1 MENNNNLIH
10 QNAQTLTEKLR
21 SQEAHYKTKDEVQ
34 KEYEEMIKKQK
45 QQEIDLELVSSSSSQ
60 TNNISK
66 NVNKKNQNIQDSQV
80 APPVPPT
87 SFFETNVSKKQVE
100 TEANTQDIQAN
111 NITATETNSSKPQ
124 QENSQSKDNEKKKK
138 NEIPIHVGYGNRLIK
153 ELHLEFF
160 NNDIYFFNADGVH
173 IIVTDREIINAIL
186 TKINAGTEPA
196 VCKKVVFYIRNYLYT
211 DETKYPNTSIVNF
224 KNTFFDLESQVPI
237 PHSPQLFTLNQLA
250 IEYNPNLPYNEEVE
264 NYLDDIA
271 NHVPERKKAI
281 LQVIGYL
288 MTAKNDIQKI
298 ILVYGPSGSN
308 GKSSLLKIIEEVIG
322 EKNVCHKSIDE
333 LEKDFGAD
341 GMEFKLLNISTELP
355 LKRIKDVSILK
366 KSVTGDTFET
376 KVKFE
381 KNKTIRSYI
390 KHLFAT
396 NFFPNVADDT
406 EGYFRRFHI
415 IPLENQF
422 DPSTSKFNIY
432 NFCNTENLTYL
443 GNRAFSEY
451 LEMVNSGVLEFANQ
465 EESERKLNEYRAEL
479 DTVLSF
485 LTDEETAKTI
495 YGSDIPRDTMFKI
508 YKSFCSLNELT
519 PKGKKSFYREL
530 RDKYHFEEKIKNNGT
545 QYCFYREHPV
555 SNVNNGS
562 QAKNNIKG
570 DFKNE

>member
-1 MENNNNLIH
+1 
-10 QNAQTLTEKLR
+10 
-21 SQEAHYKTKDEVQ
+21 
-34 KEYEEMIKKQK
+34 
-45 QQEIDLELVSSSSSQ
+45 
-60 TNNISK
+60 
-66 NVNKKNQNIQDSQV
+66 
-80 APPVPPT
+80 
-87 SFFETNVSKKQVE
+87 
-100 TEANTQDIQAN
+100 
-111 NITATETNSSKPQ
+111 
-124 QENSQSKDNEKKKK
+124 
-138 NEIPIHVGYGNRLIK
+138 
-153 ELHLEFF
+153 
-160 NNDIYFFNADGVH
+160 
-173 IIVTDREIINAIL
+173 
-186 TKINAGTEPA
+186 
-196 VCKKVVFYIRNYLYT
+196 
-211 DETKYPNTSIVNF
+211 
-224 KNTFFDLESQVPI
+224 
-237 PHSPQLFTLNQLA
+237 
-250 IEYNPNLPYNEEVE
+250 
-264 NYLDDIA
+264 
-271 NHVPERKKAI
+271 
-281 LQVIGYL
+281 

-298 ILVYGPSGSN
+298 ILAYGPSGSN

-376 KVKFE
+376 RVKFE

-432 NFCNTENLTYL
+432 NFCNVENLTYL

-451 LEMVNSGVLEFANQ
+451 LKMVNSGILEFANQ

-495 YGSDIPRDTMFKI
+495 YGSDIPRDTLFKI

-545 QYCFYREHPV
+545 QYCFYRELPV

>member
-1 MENNNNLIH
+1 MEDNDQYKLLNP
-10 QNAQTLTEKLR
+10 NAMTLGEKMRL
-21 SQEAHYKTKDEVQ
+21 AGWIPPKKDEVQ
-34 KEYEEMIKKQK
+34 NKTNETIIQQQSIFTTPIATPPTVTNQYEENVPIGNIQNSSVIIPTAPTTSNTVNENIDNS
-45 QQEIDLELVSSSSSQ
+45 QQDITENITQTDPLE
-60 TNNISK
+60 TD
-66 NVNKKNQNIQDSQV
+66 NKKDDKSQ
-80 APPVPPT
+80 
-87 SFFETNVSKKQVE
+87 E
-100 TEANTQDIQAN
+100 
-111 NITATETNSSKPQ
+111 
-124 QENSQSKDNEKKKK
+124 QENSDEKKKK
-138 NEIPIHVGYGNRLIK
+138 IPIHVEYGDRLIR
-153 ELHLEFF
+153 ELHLEYF
-160 NNDIYFFNADGVH
+160 NDDIYFFNATGVH
-173 IIVTDREIINAIL
+173 SIVSDRELINAIL
-186 TKINAGTEPA
+186 KQIYSGTEPST
-196 VCKKVVFYIRNYLYT
+196 CKKVVFYIRNMLYT
-211 DETKYPNTSIVNF
+211 DEIKQPNKNIVNF
-224 KNTFFDLESQVPI
+224 KNTYFDLDTQRPI
-237 PHSPQLFTLNQLA
+237 PHTPQIFTLNQLA
-250 IEYNPNLPYNEEVE
+250 IDYNPNLPYNEEVE
-264 NYLDDIA
+264 KYLDDIA

-432 NFCNTENLTYL
+432 NFCNIENLTYL

-545 QYCFYREHPV
+545 QYCFYRERPIRV
-555 SNVNNGS
+555 DTSASV
-562 QAKNNIKG
+562 AETNNIKMEG
-570 DFKNE
+570 DLNNERYN